1 MLSRPSQSSRS
12 IPQPRRLACAPW
24 CALTTVVYTRFL
36 EMAAA
41 GNFLWR
47 GVGGGSVGGGG
58 TLTGGLHSSCAPRPP
73 SRAHACAPLAA
84 RRVPYSVVLYRS
96 VYYPTYNTTHLVRS
110 CFSLVLPYWY
120 GPIAYDRSKKGTV
133 AMSVRMCTSLTSD
146 AQSEA
151 VQYCK
156 AEEGNQ

>member
-1 MLSRPSQSSRS
+1 MYIVSALAALVNCCALETISVQSLYTAA
-12 IPQPRRLACAPW
+12 PQACVRTMV

-58 TLTGGLHSSCAPRPP
+58 TLTGGLHSSCAPRAP

-84 RRVPYSVVLYRS
+84 RRKIPHSRQLLNPTVRPYIGIAKPDHQALS
-96 VYYPTYNTTHLVRS
+96 
-110 CFSLVLPYWY
+110 SLSPY
-120 GPIAYDRSKKGTV
+120 
-133 AMSVRMCTSLTSD
+133 L
-146 AQSEA
+146 
-151 VQYCK
+151 
-156 AEEGNQ
+156 